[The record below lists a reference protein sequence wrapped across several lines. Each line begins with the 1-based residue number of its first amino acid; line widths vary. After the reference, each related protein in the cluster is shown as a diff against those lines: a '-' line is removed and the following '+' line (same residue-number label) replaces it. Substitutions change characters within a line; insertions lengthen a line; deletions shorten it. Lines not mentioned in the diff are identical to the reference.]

1 MHKSA
6 NQSSNC
12 SPIPSIP
19 SVKQF
24 PHWNDPGGFSA
35 RRKRGEEKKTKTKK
49 QLQQKDCP
57 FWQNIL
63 IFGTNRIKGGGSKR
77 TTAINPSGRK
87 HRGGRL
93 LRRNYVLHKVDGI
106 MRYQKRKEGDDWSGY
121 SATAQGATTMST
133 RKRKAKRESRIVLEM
148 YFFFFFKV

>member
-6 NQSSNC
+6 NQSSSNR

-19 SVKQF
+19 TVKNNSPIGMTREVFQ
-24 PHWNDPGGFSA
+24 
-35 RRKRGEEKKTKTKK
+35 REEKEGRKKQNNKTKK
-49 QLQQKDCP
+49 TQLQQKDCP

-106 MRYQKRKEGDDWSGY
+106 MRYQKREKRGMTGA
-121 SATAQGATTMST
+121 ATARLHRVRQPCRPDNA
-133 RKRKAKRESRIVLEM
+133 KRKEKAGL
-148 YFFFFFKV
+148 Y